1 MVWYLRIL
9 MLCPFPLPKPETMQV
24 SIIVIHVRQICS
36 ISVAENIL
44 SKHLPSVFSSNQA
57 IDDDVEVY

>member
-1 MVWYLRIL
+1 